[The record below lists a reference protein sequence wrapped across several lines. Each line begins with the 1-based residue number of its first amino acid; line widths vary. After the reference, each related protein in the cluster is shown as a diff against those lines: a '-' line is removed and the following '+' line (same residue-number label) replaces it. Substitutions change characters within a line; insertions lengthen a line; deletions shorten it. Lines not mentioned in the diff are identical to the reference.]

1 MLVGDYMSKFF
12 KTLLEY
18 IKVIVVTVIVTYCLL
33 YFVQVS
39 RVVGDSMEPNYS
51 QNDIVL
57 VNKIFYNTPE
67 HNDIVVVRYEDEMI
81 IKRVIGIG
89 GDTIEVKDNQ
99 LYRNGILVEE
109 DYILEDMVTSDFYI
123 EIGEGELFVMG
134 DNRNISLDSRIVG
147 TFDFDEDVVGEV
159 FFKLSF

>member
-81 IKRVIGIG
+81 IKRVIGIE

-99 LYRNGILVEE
+99 LYRNGALVEE

-123 EIGEGELFVMG
+123 EIGEGEIFVMG